1 MRRLGFYPKLAATG
15 IRKNGNTYGPYLL
28 TCICMIMMSYLMRY
42 LGANPVI
49 AGIKGGR
56 SVQEMLGMGN
66 GVFIIFSL
74 IFLFYTNSFLIR
86 RRKREFGL
94 YNILGMGKWNLAR
107 ILVWE
112 CILTTAVSLL
122 GGLLLGILF
131 SKASEMLL
139 IHMLGGQITLAFS
152 VDGLAAFRTTV
163 LFLVI
168 FALILL
174 NNLRQI
180 RMSNPIGLLHGTAEG
195 EKPPKGNLLLAILGV
210 VLLAGAYYIAVT
222 IENPVSALMYFF
234 AAVLMVILGTYLIF
248 ISGSVVL
255 CRWLKKWKCYY
266 YKPNHFISVSSMLYR
281 MKRNG
286 AGLASICIL
295 STMVL
300 VMISSSGCLYIG
312 KENILRRQYP
322 RDMQLAVWD
331 GEEEHLDLLQRHFR
345 RIYAAT
351 WIYDERCMA
360 LPLSFCCGA
369 CRRRPACI

>member
-322 RDMQLAVWD
+322 VGICSWLYGMERRNIWICCRAFQKNICSDM
-331 GEEEHLDLLQRHFR
+331 DLR
-345 RIYAAT
+345 
-351 WIYDERCMA
+351 
-360 LPLSFCCGA
+360 
-369 CRRRPACI
+369 